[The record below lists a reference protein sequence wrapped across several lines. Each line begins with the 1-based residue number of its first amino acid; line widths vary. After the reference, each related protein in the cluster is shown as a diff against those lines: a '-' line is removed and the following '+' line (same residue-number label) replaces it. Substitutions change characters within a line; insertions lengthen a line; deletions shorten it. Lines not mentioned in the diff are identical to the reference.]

1 MSDKYIYGI
10 LLLVPLFWGGAYGST
25 KHALTELPPLT
36 LSALRFSLAGL
47 ILASWITA
55 RNEWNWPLIRRHWLG
70 IAALGFTGVFLYSYF
85 FATGLQHTSSLNA
98 SLIVVINPV
107 ITSCL
112 AVLLLGEAWHWRIG
126 AGVTLSLAGVMT
138 VITQGRLDLILS
150 QSFGHGEAIITGAML
165 SWVAYTITAKLVVKH
180 VGSLLA
186 TTVSSLVGAVMLLAA
201 SLNEGQWGNVAD
213 ISTQTMGE
221 ILFLAL
227 FSSIGAYVLF
237 NWGVQQIG
245 ATKASAYIN
254 LMPVNALWIAVM
266 FYGEPVLAPQLAG
279 MALILSGVILTTQV
293 KTPANHPAAEEL

>member
-1 MSDKYIYGI
+1 
-10 LLLVPLFWGGAYGST
+10 
-25 KHALTELPPLT
+25 
-36 LSALRFSLAGL
+36 
-47 ILASWITA
+47 
-55 RNEWNWPLIRRHWLG
+55 
-70 IAALGFTGVFLYSYF
+70 
-85 FATGLQHTSSLNA
+85 
-98 SLIVVINPV
+98 
-107 ITSCL
+107 
-112 AVLLLGEAWHWRIG
+112 
-126 AGVTLSLAGVMT
+126 
-138 VITQGRLDLILS
+138 
-150 QSFGHGEAIITGAML
+150 
-165 SWVAYTITAKLVVKH
+165 
-180 VGSLLA
+180 
-186 TTVSSLVGAVMLLAA
+186 MLLAA